1 MSRPPESPAE
11 VERWFRQRLAGLWPL
26 ALGSLSLRRSPC
38 VRRRCHA
45 CETGEQH
52 PSYVLYG
59 RRNGRRA
66 SVYIPDDLAAEV
78 RRAPGHGQGL
88 AGLVSQGGPRYPHA
102 LERER
107 TRPRSRGGPAAEDGE
122 PRMRGLSGARA
133 ERGLG

>member
-66 SVYIPDDLAAEV
+66 SVYIPDDLAAQV
-78 RRAPGHGQGL
+78 RRALSNGQSLQALLYEVG
-88 AGLVSQGGPRYPHA
+88 QRYAQA
-102 LERER
+102 LKRER
-107 TRPRSRGGPAAEDGE
+107 TRRR
-122 PRMRGLSGARA
+122 
-133 ERGLG
+133 

>member
-78 RRAPGHGQGL
+78 RRALSNGQGL
-88 AGLVSQGGPRYPHA
+88 QAPLYEGGQRYAPA
-102 LERER
+102 LKRER
-107 TRPRSRGGPAAEDGE
+107 TRRRRPGGPSAGDGRRAVRVLSVSAA
-122 PRMRGLSGARA
+122 
-133 ERGLG
+133 